1 MNTTFQL
8 TQVTNFKSDK
18 ICFLAFG
25 KMPNGDDAI
34 AFSKANLGARAT
46 LLKSMG
52 KYTWE
57 NKNAIV
63 VSSPGVIDSFSYY
76 LDTFGDVYDALFHI
90 ERFSNQREYN
100 LNDAT
105 PEIMEILRNDSSV
118 YDESPLGCDLSR
130 KKHHFN
136 LDGDM
141 SNIEFK
147 QSTSDI
153 LTTIQDMTES
163 GELTNKPIEFGIH
176 KFKYKKKEVA

>member
-1 MNTTFQL
+1 MNTTLQL
-8 TQVTNFKSDK
+8 TQVTNFKSDE

-34 AFSKANLGARAT
+34 AFSKANIGANAV

-52 KYTWE
+52 KYTW
-57 NKNAIV
+57 NNNQVTV
-63 VSSPGVIDSFSYY
+63 VSRPGIIDAFTYY
-76 LDTFGDVYDALFHI
+76 LETLDSIINAVSLINCY
-90 ERFSNQREYN
+90 SNQREYN

-105 PEIMEILRNDSSV
+105 PEIMQILKDDSSV
-118 YDESPLGCDLSR
+118 YDESPIGSDLSHKR
-130 KKHHFN
+130 HHFN

-141 SNIEFK
+141 SNIILK

-163 GELTNKPIEFGIH
+163 GELTNKPVEFGVH
-176 KFKYKKKEVA
+176 KFRYEKKISA

>member
-1 MNTTFQL
+1 
-8 TQVTNFKSDK
+8 
-18 ICFLAFG
+18 
-25 KMPNGDDAI
+25 MPNGDDAI

-57 NKNAIV
+57 NNHITV
-63 VSSPGVIDSFSYY
+63 VSRPGIIDTFTYY
-76 LDTFGDVYDALFHI
+76 LDYFDSVFNAVMGIHT
-90 ERFSNQREYN
+90 FSNQREY
-100 LNDAT
+100 LINDAT

-118 YDESPLGCDLSR
+118 YDEPPVGSISNNKR
-130 KKHHFN
+130 HYFN

-141 SNIEFK
+141 SNIELK